1 MQQTS
6 TQHPPPPPGV
16 PPTTGPLPIKAPLQK
31 ALGGAFWT
39 AGGYGIR
46 QILRFANNLILTR
59 LLFPELFG
67 LMAIV
72 NLFVLGLNLFSDIG
86 LNPAIIQSKRGDEGE
101 FLNTAWTIQVLRGVL
116 LAIGA
121 IFLAWPVSQF
131 YNQPILMLA
140 LPVSGLTALFA
151 GFNSTRM
158 AEANRHLR
166 MRELVFV
173 ELSAYVIGLVVM
185 IVWALVSP
193 TIWAPVSGGIVTAF
207 CEMVF
212 SHRFLE
218 GRSNRFQWDRSAA
231 REIFRFGRWIF
242 ISTALT
248 FLAGQ
253 SDRLLIGRLI
263 DFNFLGIY
271 TVAFALAAMMDQ
283 GIRQLG
289 YRVLFPSYA
298 GVQRDDPA
306 DLYKFLRKSRL
317 WLIGAAMVI
326 GIVLVLFSPQI
337 IDLLYD
343 DRYLQAGWIMRFL
356 ALGALFSVPGITYD
370 NVLVARGETRSLAF
384 VMGVQFLLQLAAIFI
399 GLRVAGPV
407 GLVTALSLVGLLSYP
422 FRAFMVRREKLWQ
435 PEIDI
440 PYIFVVAI
448 LWLVS
453 VLDYAGI
460 WEVFV

>member
-6 TQHPPPPPGV
+6 TQHPPPSNV
-16 PPTTGPLPIKAPLQK
+16 PQPAGQIPLPQAPLQK

-39 AGGYGIR
+39 AGGYGVR
-46 QILRFANNLILTR
+46 QILRFINNLILTR

-86 LNPAIIQSKRGDEGE
+86 LNPAIIQSKRGDESR

-121 IFLAWPVSQF
+121 VFLAWPVSRF
-131 YNQPILMLA
+131 YDQPILLYA

-158 AEANRHLR
+158 AEANRQLR
-166 MRELVFV
+166 MRDLVFV

-185 IVWALVSP
+185 VVWAFVSP
-193 TIWAPVSGGIVTAF
+193 TIWAPVSGGIVTAL
-207 CEMVF
+207 CEMLF
-212 SHRFLE
+212 SHLFLS
-218 GRSNRFQWDRSAA
+218 GNKNRFEWDMTAA

-248 FLAGQ
+248 FLASQ
-253 SDRLLIGRLI
+253 TDRLLIGRLI

-298 GVQRDDPA
+298 DVERNDPA

-317 WLIGAAMVI
+317 WLIGAALFV
-326 GIVLVLFSPQI
+326 GIFLVLLSPQI
-337 IDLLYD
+337 IELLYD

-356 ALGALFSVPGITYD
+356 AVGALFSVPGITYD
-370 NVLVARGETRSLAF
+370 NVLVARGQTRSLAF
-384 VMGVQFLLQLAAIFI
+384 VMGVQFLLQLVALFVGLQIGGAI
-399 GLRVAGPV
+399 
-407 GLVTALSLVGLLSYP
+407 GLVTGLSLVGLLSYP
-422 FRAFMVRREKLWQ
+422 VRAIMVRRENLWQ
-435 PEIDI
+435 PEVDL
-440 PYIFVVAI
+440 PYIAIVVLIWIGAI
-448 LWLVS
+448 TNHLGW
-453 VLDYAGI
+453 
-460 WEVFV
+460 WEVFA

>member
-6 TQHPPPPPGV
+6 TQHSSPPGV
-16 PPTTGPLPIKAPLQK
+16 PPASGAIPIKAPLQR

-39 AGGYGIR
+39 VGGYGVR

-86 LNPAIIQSKRGDEGE
+86 LNPAIIQSSRGDEE
-101 FLNTAWTIQVLRGVL
+101 KFLNTAWTIQVVRGVL
-116 LAIGA
+116 LSVGA
-121 IFLAWPVSQF
+121 VLLAWPVAQF
-131 YNQPILMLA
+131 YDQPILLLA

-173 ELSAYVIGLVVM
+173 ELSAYFIGLVVM
-185 IVWALVSP
+185 VVWAYISP
-193 TIWAPVSGGIVTAF
+193 TIWAPVSGGIVTAL

-212 SHRFLE
+212 SHIFLK
-218 GRSNRFQWDRSAA
+218 GHSNRFAWDSGAA
-231 REIFRFGRWIF
+231 KEIFRFGRWIF

-317 WLIGAAMVI
+317 WLIGAAMLI
-326 GIVLVLFSPQI
+326 GLVLVLFSPQI

-356 ALGALFSVPGITYD
+356 AVGALFSVPGITYD
-370 NVLVARGETRSLAF
+370 NVLVARGETRSLAA
-384 VMGVQFLLQLAAIFI
+384 VMGIQFLLQLSAIFI
-399 GLRVAGPV
+399 GLSIAGPV

-422 FRAFMVRREKLWQ
+422 ARAFMVRRENLWQ
-435 PEIDI
+435 PEVDI
-440 PYIFVVAI
+440 PYIVVVVLI
-448 LWLVS
+448 WLVS

-460 WEVFV
+460 LEVFA

>member
-6 TQHPPPPPGV
+6 TQHPTTPSVPPPAGKISLPQ
-16 PPTTGPLPIKAPLQK
+16 PPMQK

-46 QILRFANNLILTR
+46 QILRFVNNLILTR

-72 NLFVLGLNLFSDIG
+72 NLFILGLNLFSDIG
-86 LNPAIIQSKRGDEGE
+86 LNPAIIQSKRGDDPK
-101 FLNTAWTIQVLRGVL
+101 FLNTAWTIQVMRGVI
-116 LAIGA
+116 LALGA
-121 IFLAWPVSQF
+121 VLLAWPVSRF
-131 YNQPILMLA
+131 YDQPILLYA

-158 AEANRHLR
+158 AEANRQLR
-166 MRELVFV
+166 MRDLVFV
-173 ELSAYVIGLVVM
+173 ELSAYVIGLIVM
-185 IVWALVSP
+185 IVWAYLSP
-193 TIWAPVSGGIVTAF
+193 TIWAPVSGGIVTAV

-212 SHRFLE
+212 SHLFLK
-218 GRSNRFQWDRSAA
+218 GVGNRFQWDRTAA
-231 REIFRFGRWIF
+231 QEIFRFGRWIF

-298 GVQRDDPA
+298 DVQRNDPA

-317 WLIGAAMVI
+317 WLIGAALLI
-326 GIVLVLFSPQI
+326 GIILVLFSPQI

-356 ALGALFSVPGITYD
+356 AVGALFSVPGITYD
-370 NVLVARGETRSLAF
+370 NVLVARGQTRSLAF
-384 VMGVQFLLQLAAIFI
+384 VMGVQFMLQLVAIFV
-399 GLRVAGPV
+399 GLQIAGPV
-407 GLVTALSLVGLLSYP
+407 GLVTGLSLVGLLSYP
-422 FRAFMVRREKLWQ
+422 VRAFMVGGENLWQ
-435 PEIDI
+435 PEIDL
-440 PYIFVVAI
+440 PYMFLIVLI
-448 LWLVS
+448 WLAAVTN
-453 VLDYAGI
+453 YAGW
-460 WEVFV
+460 WEVFA